1 MTGERLGNQKLVAEL
16 EAPCFSP
23 AGSAAR
29 PIGPI
34 FRKCRR
40 WKSDR
45 LLAFVL
51 ACVAMSA
58 GPVFAETAGPTEAA
72 RTAARTKLVE
82 GVDALRRGEH
92 QVALEKFQEAYALV
106 PSPKIHYDFGL
117 AHMGLGHSAEALTAF
132 ERFLAEA
139 RDAPA
144 DKRQKAAFHATALR
158 SQVGTATITVN
169 GAVDGTT
176 VSVDARDVGAPP
188 LGGPRYL
195 DPGRHEIAVRLWGV
209 ATGAVQQIEIRAG
222 QNTEVALRV
231 DATASTGAG
240 ALAPNTEPP
249 VSARP
254 PLPGSVADPVPP
266 AGSAL
271 ATTTSGDSSGRARRI
286 AALSIGAASVAVLGA
301 GLTFGVLARRE
312 SDSLSRDS
320 TNGAPPRPPTPF
332 DPEKESR
339 GTTYATLQVIGLIG
353 GAVGVATGIVLYATS
368 RGRITV
374 EPMPA
379 RAVAGANL
387 QVRF

>member
-1 MTGERLGNQKLVAEL
+1 M
-16 EAPCFSP
+16 
-23 AGSAAR
+23 GST
-29 PIGPI
+29 
-34 FRKCRR
+34 FRKCR
-40 WKSDR
+40 WSQSQR

-117 AHMGLGHSAEALTAF
+117 AHMGLGHPAEALTAF

-176 VSVDARDVGAPP
+176 VSVDARDVGASP

-195 DPGRHEIAVRLWGV
+195 DPGRHEIAVRLPGG
-209 ATGAVQQIEIRAG
+209 AAGAVQQIDVRAG
-222 QNTEVALRV
+222 QNTEVVLRV

-240 ALAPNTEPP
+240 ALARNSDPP

-254 PLPGSVADPVPP
+254 SLPGSVSDPVLP
-266 AGSAL
+266 AASPV
-271 ATTTSGDSSGRARRI
+271 ATTPSGDSSGRGRRI
-286 AALSIGAASVAVLGA
+286 AALSIGAAGVAMLGA
-301 GLTFGVLARRE
+301 GLTFGVLARTE
-312 SDSLSRDS
+312 GDSLSRDS

-339 GTTYATLQVIGLIG
+339 GTTYETLQVIGLVG
-353 GAVGVATGIVLYATS
+353 GALGLATGIVLYAKS

-379 RAVAGANL
+379 RSVSGANL